1 MSNENSLS
9 TFQARP
15 GQSLSE
21 HLEGVALAGQDLI
34 DDAGENAFGDDWE
47 EVIETIAWTHDIG
60 KLTEYFQ
67 EYLRTGDRSS
77 APSVDLTYHGTF
89 GAFVSVIALHSRGFA
104 KETVAAA
111 FYAVAKHHSVLQNI
125 PNDFREY
132 HQDLSHVDT
141 RYETAEKQLKNIDN
155 SASEAA
161 DEVLER
167 ATNGELGW
175 SALKAMLEGNQL
187 ERIRQTINQL
197 NSRTRDEEFYGCCLR
212 TWSTLVA
219 ADKFD
224 ASNLTSV
231 DDTDLVSE
239 TKRPEVDAL
248 TETVRNLSGTLLPDG
263 KKASRYL
270 DTPDRPLPTAEANVS
285 QRLAALRTAANG
297 RATQNLLSGYEEG
310 DRVFELTLPTGFGKT
325 YTGLRAALQLAEQR
339 NSRVIYALPYT
350 SIIDQVDEE
359 IRDVFDLDPS
369 DPAYTKHHHL
379 ADTRSQLGDD
389 SGFQDGP
396 SSGRETLHAEAW
408 QSGLVLTTFTQLFE
422 SAAGPANIQSTK
434 LPALQDSVII
444 VDEPQ
449 ALSHNWWGLAGR
461 LTNYLAEEYNTTILF
476 MTATQPR
483 ILEALPDAP
492 TPTPIVDLQVESAQL
507 IDDAPRVKFDIH
519 PSLIGHLDREG
530 TAPLSL
536 ASAASEI
543 EEALTSATNSLAVV
557 NTVGCA
563 ITLTQELSGDARVN
577 LADELLPYLREQDGN
592 PFDPETYLERLAH
605 SCPDPDLLV
614 ATLTT
619 RLRPVDRR
627 LLLDCLGQILDS
639 NISTPFDDTAT
650 VTVSTQLIEA
660 GVDLSFDRLYRDY
673 APLPAIVQAAGRCN
687 RRFVGSPSPV
697 TVWRLD
703 SPPEDSYI
711 PSQLIYREKSLL
723 RPTSQALSL
732 LRTEEGGT
740 TLSESAMILD
750 GIDEYY
756 KSLHEQ
762 RRTSHRSDDLV
773 KAFNAA
779 QGKKLRNASLISSEY
794 PTQDFVVLVNE
805 SEKQDYDTYHRLK
818 DSKRWQEARNRFQ
831 RLKSTLVTVPVEDES
846 KRDEPTVISVSNE
859 DDAYQ
864 PVTGEGLV
872 AESIYDDAEV

>member
-449 ALSHNWWGLAGR
+449 ALSHNWSGVGR
-461 LTNYLAEEYNTTILF
+461 
-476 MTATQPR
+476 
-483 ILEALPDAP
+483 AP
-492 TPTPIVDLQVESAQL
+492 HQL
-507 IDDAPRVKFDIH
+507 SR
-519 PSLIGHLDREG
+519 
-530 TAPLSL
+530 
-536 ASAASEI
+536 
-543 EEALTSATNSLAVV
+543 
-557 NTVGCA
+557 
-563 ITLTQELSGDARVN
+563 
-577 LADELLPYLREQDGN
+577 
-592 PFDPETYLERLAH
+592 
-605 SCPDPDLLV
+605 
-614 ATLTT
+614 
-619 RLRPVDRR
+619 
-627 LLLDCLGQILDS
+627 
-639 NISTPFDDTAT
+639 
-650 VTVSTQLIEA
+650 
-660 GVDLSFDRLYRDY
+660 
-673 APLPAIVQAAGRCN
+673 
-687 RRFVGSPSPV
+687 
-697 TVWRLD
+697 
-703 SPPEDSYI
+703 
-711 PSQLIYREKSLL
+711 
-723 RPTSQALSL
+723 
-732 LRTEEGGT
+732 
-740 TLSESAMILD
+740 
-750 GIDEYY
+750 
-756 KSLHEQ
+756 
-762 RRTSHRSDDLV
+762 
-773 KAFNAA
+773 
-779 QGKKLRNASLISSEY
+779 
-794 PTQDFVVLVNE
+794 
-805 SEKQDYDTYHRLK
+805 
-818 DSKRWQEARNRFQ
+818 
-831 RLKSTLVTVPVEDES
+831 
-846 KRDEPTVISVSNE
+846 
-859 DDAYQ
+859 
-864 PVTGEGLV
+864 
-872 AESIYDDAEV
+872 